1 MNEVT
6 HYPDLMGKVT
16 NVDWKFG
23 PNHLYK
29 VSTLSHLPY
38 KSFDLEGSD
47 WNPLMGKRKA
57 EEQVGPDNR
66 MEQCKEQTMI
76 SSKSY

>member
-16 NVDWKFG
+16 DVDWKFG

-38 KSFDLEGSD
+38 KSLDLEGSD
-47 WNPLMGKRKA
+47 WNPLYGQKK
-57 EEQVGPDNR
+57 G
-66 MEQCKEQTMI
+66 
-76 SSKSY
+76 